1 MKHFK
6 TAWHHIRRSPYQAF
20 AAIFIILQTF
30 FVASIF
36 TFIIFGSAKIITYF
50 ESLPQINV
58 FFKDEAKQENIDA
71 LQSQLKASGK
81 VSEVKFVSKQQAL
94 KIYQNKFKDDPLLL
108 EFVTA
113 DMLPSSLE
121 ISTKNINDLAGL
133 SQVLDNSAII
143 QEVIFPKDVVSNLTK
158 WTSALRKIGIGLIII
173 LALDSIFIMM
183 IIIGIKISQKREE
196 IEIMRLIGATN
207 WYVRW
212 PFILEG
218 VIYGL
223 IGALIG
229 WTLSVGALWYATPL
243 LTTFLR
249 GIPVLPVQPL
259 FLLELLAAE
268 FIFAIFLGVISSFFA
283 VLRYLK

>member
-36 TFIIFGSAKIITYF
+36 TFIIFGSAKIISYF
-50 ESLPQINV
+50 ESLPQVNV
-58 FFKDEAKQENIDA
+58 FFKDEARPENITA
-71 LQSQLKASGK
+71 LKSQLVSSGK
-81 VSEVKFVSKQQAL
+81 VSSVRFVSKQQAL
-94 KIYQNKFKDDPLLL
+94 KIYKDKFKDDPLLL

-121 ISTKNINDLAGL
+121 ISTKDINDLAGI
-133 SQVLDNSAII
+133 SHTLDNSSIV

-223 IGALIG
+223 IGAFIG
-229 WTLSVGALWYATPL
+229 WSISVGALWYATPL

-249 GIPVLPVQPL
+249 GIPILPVHPL

-268 FIFAIFLGVISSFFA
+268 FVFAIFLGVVSSFLA